1 MNQLKQQ
8 QAFPSQISQDP
19 WAPVSAVNNTNLQ
32 VSFVSNC
39 SVFSLFQEKSCLTS
53 AATLHAALQPKS
65 KQ

>member
-19 WAPVSAVNNTNLQ
+19 WAPVSSVNNTNLQ
-32 VSFVSNC
+32 VSQMSNC
-39 SVFSLFQEKSCLTS
+39 FVFFFISREIFSS
-53 AATLHAALQPKS
+53 AATLHAVLQPKF